1 LSVPAAVMKQ
11 VWPRAEVCRWL
22 RVSERQLKSWERQGL
37 LVPAQSF
44 GFSEMIA
51 LRTLVGLRDNKISPA
66 KIRAALTALRAHLG
80 DGRNP
85 LHELKIYSHGKKI
98 QVQLAGRRMEPVTG
112 QLLLDFDEEEISRL
126 LAFPAAGEEAP
137 APVSGHKRKRDAE
150 QWFEKGL
157 DLEQTGAPMEDI
169 IAAYR
174 KAIDIDPASAGALVN
189 LGTVYFNSRNWRDA
203 ERYYRA
209 ALEIDAEYALA
220 HFNLGNLFDEKGDRA
235 AALAHYESALRSNPS
250 YADAHYNIALLYQ
263 AAGQNLKA
271 VRHWKLYLKVDPGSS
286 WANIARRELAK
297 LRDAT
302 IVNGTRAD

>member
-1 LSVPAAVMKQ
+1 MPAAATRQ
-11 VWPRAEVCRWL
+11 AWPRAEVCRWL
-22 RVSERQLKSWERQGL
+22 RVSERQLRSWEKQGL
-37 LVPAQSF
+37 LAPAQSF
-44 GFSEMIA
+44 GFSEMLA

-85 LHELKIYSHGKKI
+85 LHELKIYSQGKKI
-98 QVQLAGRRMEPVTG
+98 HVHFAGQRMEPVSG
-112 QLLLDFDEEEISRL
+112 QLLLDFDQEEISRL
-126 LAFPAAGEEAP
+126 LSFPAAKDEAP
-137 APVSGHKRKRDAE
+137 APVNRQKRRRDAE

-157 DLEQTGAPMEDI
+157 DLEQSGAPMDDI

-174 KAIDIDPASAGALVN
+174 KAIEIDPASAGALVN
-189 LGTVYFNSRNWRDA
+189 LGTVYFNSRNWREA

-235 AALAHYESALRSNPS
+235 AALAHYESALRIHPS
-250 YADAHYNIALLYQ
+250 YADAHYNVALLYQ